1 MLAGADMTASEP
13 KNVWDL
19 AAELGEGPV
28 WVERDHALWFVD
40 IKKHQIYRYDP
51 ASAER
56 RSWTAPEQ
64 VGFVF
69 PAEGGGFI
77 AGLQSGL
84 HHFDETNG
92 TFELIV
98 EVDPDLPGN

>member
-1 MLAGADMTASEP
+1 MQAGAEMVAIEP
-13 KNVWDL
+13 KIIWDL

-28 WVERDHALWFVD
+28 WVDRDRALWFVD
-40 IKKHQIYRYDP
+40 IKKHQVHRYDP
-51 ASAER
+51 ADGAR
-56 RSWTAPEQ
+56 RSWDAPEQ

-84 HHFDETNG
+84 YRCDEASGVFD
-92 TFELIV
+92 LIV
-98 EVDPDLPGN
+98 EVEPDLP